1 MMEEREQEPLAAEYA
16 LGTLDHVERAE
27 AEKLMSAN
35 PGFAD
40 LVRRWEN
47 RLGALAD
54 LVEPV
59 EPALD
64 IWNGIAARIVDSPP
78 SADIRLP
85 ETGDVQTATTGTAE
99 SAQMSRRLTR
109 WRGATMAAAALAAT
123 LIVVIAVS
131 QFSRQPKP
139 SGWLIAE
146 LQRDPKSPGF
156 VLAVEAATKTF
167 VLRNVAAE
175 TLPGRS
181 YELWLISDKLPAPA
195 SLGLVEGDFTV
206 RPALAQYDAET
217 IAGATYAIS
226 LEPAGGSP
234 TGTPT
239 GPVLYTGK
247 LAAME
252 R

>member
-1 MMEEREQEPLAAEYA
+1 MEEREQEALAAEYA
-16 LGTLDHVERAE
+16 LGTLDQTERAE
-27 AEKLMSAN
+27 VEALMSAD

-47 RLGALAD
+47 RLGELAA

-59 EPALD
+59 EPARD
-64 IWNGIAARIVDSPP
+64 IWRRIAARIAEAPP
-78 SADIRLP
+78 SADMRLP
-85 ETGDVQTATTGTAE
+85 GTGQAQAAPTGGAE
-99 SAQMSRRLTR
+99 IVQMSRRLTR

-123 LIVVIAVS
+123 LLVFIGVS
-131 QFSRQPKP
+131 QLSGPPKP
-139 SGWLIAE
+139 SGWLIAM

-156 VLAVEAATKTF
+156 VLAVEVATKTF

-175 TLPGRS
+175 TVPGRS
-181 YELWLISDKLPAPA
+181 YELWLISNKFASPA
-195 SLGLVEGDFTV
+195 SLGVVEGDFMV

-217 IAGATYAIS
+217 ISTATYAIS

-234 TGTPT
+234 TGAPT
-239 GPVLYTGK
+239 GPVLYAGN
-247 LAAME
+247 LVEME

>member
-1 MMEEREQEPLAAEYA
+1 MMEEREQEAFAAEYV
-16 LGTLDHVERAE
+16 LGTLDQTERAE
-27 AEKLMSAN
+27 AEALMDTD

-40 LVRRWEN
+40 LVRHWEK
-47 RLGALAD
+47 RLGALVA

-59 EPALD
+59 EPAPD
-64 IWNGIAARIVDSPP
+64 IWHRIAARIVDAPP
-78 SADIRLP
+78 SADRRLP
-85 ETGDVQTATTGTAE
+85 ESGPAQAVRPEGAE
-99 SAQMSRRLTR
+99 IIQISWRLTR
-109 WRGATMAAAALAAT
+109 WRGATIAAAALAAS
-123 LIVVIAVS
+123 LLVFIGVS
-131 QFSRQPKP
+131 QFSRAPK
-139 SGWLIAE
+139 SSSWLIAV

-156 VLAVEAATKTF
+156 VLAVEVATKTF

-181 YELWLISDKLPAPA
+181 YELWLISDKLVSPA
-195 SLGLVEGDFTV
+195 SLGVVEGDFTV

-217 IAGATYAIS
+217 ISTATYAIS

-234 TGTPT
+234 TGAPT